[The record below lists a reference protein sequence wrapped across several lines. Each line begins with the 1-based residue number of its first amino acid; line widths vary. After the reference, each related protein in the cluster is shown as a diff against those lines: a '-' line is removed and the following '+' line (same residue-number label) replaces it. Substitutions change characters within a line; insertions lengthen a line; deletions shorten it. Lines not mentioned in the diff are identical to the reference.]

1 MFIHDN
7 KIALR
12 ATEPG
17 DIEQIYRWE
26 NDRTLWQVSETI
38 SPYSHYQIEQFII
51 NNVDLFAARQM
62 RLMICL
68 DDNTAPIGCIDIFDF
83 DPIHQRVA
91 IGILIQE
98 SYRHQGHASAA
109 ITLLIEYLFNT
120 LFLKQVYCFVDEKNT
135 DSLSLFSRLGFVQ
148 CGRRKEWIK
157 TPEGFID
164 EIELQYINPR
174 YQL

>member
-12 ATEPG
+12 ATEPR
-17 DIEQIYRWE
+17 DIEQIYLWE
-26 NDRTLWQVSETI
+26 NDRSLWQVSETI

-51 NNVDLFAARQM
+51 NNVDLFTARQM

-68 DDNTAPIGCIDIFDF
+68 NNNSKPIGCIDIFDF
-83 DPIHQRVA
+83 DPIHQRAA
-91 IGILIQE
+91 IGILIEE
-98 SYRHQGHASAA
+98 SYRNQGHASSA

-120 LFLKQVYCFVDEKNT
+120 LFLKQVYCFVDETNN
-135 DSLSLFSRLGFVQ
+135 DSLSLFSKLGFVQ

-157 TPEGFID
+157 TPRGFID
-164 EIELQYINPR
+164 EIELQYINPK
-174 YQL
+174 YQQ